1 MNVLES
7 EVMEGQLSSVL
18 QRLRSEVKRR
28 QLLVYPYLQDFDR
41 VTDDHIISLIT
52 AAGHCRAAV
61 KLEGSQEV
69 SLKE

>member
-7 EVMEGQLSSVL
+7 EEMEQQLSEVL

-41 VTDDHIISLIT
+41 VTGRSHDL
-52 AAGHCRAAV
+52 V
-61 KLEGSQEV
+61 NKY
-69 SLKE
+69 